1 MRITYRKN
9 DSFAYWTQ
17 RWADVEADEA
27 MENRASYPLKYAL
40 EAVARSFAPNGGRI
54 CEAGTAGTL
63 FYAQRL
69 PYKRV

>member
-27 MENRASYPLKYAL
+27 MENRASYPLKSRKSIFTQHL
-40 EAVARSFAPNGGRI
+40 RNIGIIEQ
-54 CEAGTAGTL
+54 TL
-63 FYAQRL
+63 
-69 PYKRV
+69 